1 MSERMVIFV
10 ILSDNGDIYD
20 FDLKLYFDA
29 NYMVVE
35 FYLNYILFLLFYYS
49 NYTRKLVFLRIRTFR
64 KNPH

>member
-35 FYLNYILFLLFYYS
+35 FYLNYILFLLLF
-49 NYTRKLVFLRIRTFR
+49 
-64 KNPH
+64 